1 MSKDDK
7 IHKWIEAQNPE
18 KKAASLAALKQS
30 LGIPEQSPKKPRFVW
45 RKLTPVFISIA
56 LVLGIGIF
64 ALVKFLPTQE
74 ENKNRYCTLADYSS
88 PETQLTLKEYG
99 EQIGEDLLYFN
110 WYENATKFNFIYT
123 LNETGEYIGF
133 KEELTSNLTGI
144 NIVLYVTDIY
154 TELQE
159 LDPYKIN
166 CIEKSIIENVNV
178 SWSFDIFTGASMYWE
193 YKGFR
198 YCLTAIGPTT
208 SDEALELVAELLP

>member
-7 IHKWIEAQNPE
+7 IHQWIETQNPE

-30 LGIPEQSPKKPRFVW
+30 LGIPEQAPKKARFVW
-45 RKLTPVFISIA
+45 RKLVPVFVSIA
-56 LVLGIGIF
+56 LVLGIGVF
-64 ALVKFLPTQE
+64 ALIKFLPAEE

-88 PETQLTLKEYG
+88 TQTQLTLKEYG
-99 EQIGEDLLYFN
+99 EQIGDALLHFN

-123 LNETGEYIGF
+123 LNETEEYIGF
-133 KEELTSNLTGI
+133 KEELFNSLTGT

-159 LDPYKIN
+159 LDFFKATCTKESVVESIN
-166 CIEKSIIENVNV
+166 VKWAFNPLN
-178 SWSFDIFTGASMYWE
+178 GGNMYWE
-193 YKGFR
+193 YEGFR
-198 YCLTAIGPTT
+198 YYLTAIGPTT